1 MAFKSEQQIYADL
14 KTIIDTFCANYETS
28 EGQTWANNVLQWGQ
42 PTLQELPS
50 PCILMDIPTSQKYG
64 WVSTKYKYDKGTQ
77 SGGAEMLQYRLVDI
91 VLSFYRSEADLL
103 NADLSTYISADDMA
117 NMLRMYILSDE
128 GVETMKALG
137 FGLRDTSVMR
147 NPPLVL
153 DGETYARVPN
163 FTLTIAVRETN
174 STPADFVDWEQQISN
189 NDTTKNSETKIIGV

>member
-1 MAFKSEQQIYADL
+1 MSFKSEQQIYADL
-14 KTIIDTFCANYETS
+14 KTIIGEFCANYETS
-28 EGQTWANNVLQWGQ
+28 EGQTWANNILQWGQ

-50 PCILMDIPTSQKYG
+50 PCILMDIPTSQKYS
-64 WVSTKYKYDKGTQ
+64 WVSTKYKYDKETQ
-77 SGGAEMLQYRLVDI
+77 SGSAEMLQYRLVDI

-103 NADLSTYISADDMA
+103 NADLSSYISADDMA

-128 GVETMKALG
+128 GIETMKALG

-174 STPADFVDWEQQISN
+174 STSADFVDWEQQISN